1 MASALVAGASAAA
14 VATSKSLLEKASG
27 KPIMKTLT
35 HNNEDDFFDDIEIG
49 EIFLIAGMLFS
60 EAKDIAD
67 NHDYNIEDLGSNKA
81 KVTEKKEE
89 YKPHRSSTY
98 SSFSAIDSISHSS
111 SGGFGGFSHSG
122 GFGGFGGGSFG
133 GGGGKF

>member
-1 MASALVAGASAAA
+1 MAA
-14 VATSKSLLEKASG
+14 VTSKK
-27 KPIMKTLT
+27 KMKTLT
-35 HNNEDDFFDDIEIG
+35 HDNEDDFFDDIEIG

-67 NHDYNIEDLGSNKA
+67 DHDYNIEDLGRNKA

-111 SGGFGGFSHSG
+111 SGGFGGFSSG

-133 GGGGKF
+133 GGGGRF

>member
-1 MASALVAGASAAA
+1 VEASASVAAHSAVAA
-14 VATSKSLLEKASG
+14 VTSRRKS
-27 KPIMKTLT
+27 PMKTLT
-35 HNNEDDFFDDIEIG
+35 HDNEDDFFDDIEIG

-60 EAKDIAD
+60 EARELAEE
-67 NHDYNIEDLGSNKA
+67 HDYNIEDLGNKKA

-111 SGGFGGFSHSG
+111 GGFGGFSHSG

-133 GGGGKF
+133 GGGGRF